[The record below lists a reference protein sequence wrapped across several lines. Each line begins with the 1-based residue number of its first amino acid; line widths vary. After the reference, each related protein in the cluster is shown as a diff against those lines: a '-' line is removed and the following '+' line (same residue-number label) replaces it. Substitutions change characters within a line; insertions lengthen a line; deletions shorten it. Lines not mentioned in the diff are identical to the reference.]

1 MKKVYFKTFGC
12 RTNLYDSQV
21 MIGALKEYEVTQNE
35 DEADAIVI
43 NSCTV
48 TNGADTH
55 VRTYISHIEKTSKDV
70 ELIQKVRAYFL
81 QVVYTVYLGKVK
93 S

>member
-1 MKKVYFKTFGC
+1 MKKKVYFKTFGC

-21 MIGALKEYEVTQNE
+21 MMSSLKDYEITQDE
-35 DEADAIVI
+35 SEADAIVI

-55 VRTYISHIEKTSKDV
+55 VRLRSW
-70 ELIQKVRAYFL
+70 
-81 QVVYTVYLGKVK
+81 
-93 S
+93 